1 MTINNLEQVVLTLME
16 VKEEPVPNTKLKIL
30 KKALQDESQF
40 EGLSLILSFQITS
53 PWRTLYPSFNLIS
66 ARAIPLKEAVRKLL
80 ASKFSVT
87 VFKSLPYV
95 YQQAL
100 SFMSDPSTIGL
111 RTSQIIGLEFKHT
124 EVLSVLLDILPKYAK
139 SDGTCQLCHIR
150 SELNLCL
157 DCINELLEFTEFRHT
172 DFTLTLNSQ
181 NWRRAPADTISLSS
195 VDISNGVYQVT
206 STDEKMLQFN
216 LRPVT
221 PHQLTLPFIEYQR
234 SL

>member
-1 MTINNLEQVVLTLME
+1 MTIDNIEQVILTLME

-40 EGLSLILSFQITS
+40 EGLSLILSFQIMS

-66 ARAIPLKEAVRKLL
+66 VRSITLKEATRKLL
-80 ASKFSVT
+80 ASKFSAV

-111 RTSQIIGLEFKHT
+111 KSSQIAQLEFKHT
-124 EVLSVLLDILPKYAK
+124 EVITTLLDILPNPAK
-139 SDGTCQLCHIR
+139 SAGTCQLCHSG
-150 SELNLCL
+150 SELNVCL
-157 DCINELLEFTEFRHT
+157 DCIEELLEFTKFRHT

-181 NWRRAPADTISLSS
+181 NWRRAPLDTISLSDI
-195 VDISNGVYQVT
+195 DISNGIYQVT
-206 STDEKMLQFN
+206 STDEKTIKFN
-216 LRPVT
+216 LRPIT